1 MSLLHRGMCL
11 VRWLVV
17 CHWGGEIALHS
28 SSTVASSTTAM
39 STSEEEGLHAA
50 LFLTSSASTSA
61 TSLCS
66 SEEEILHTGL
76 PPRNVG
82 MYLGGRGTGPL
93 PHNVNEYLGGGG
105 GAGPPPHIVGVYFG
119 GRQAPDLTLTS
130 ASSEGGKPVPD
141 LAFATTIRIRSCSW
155 QTCWCRRKS

>member
-1 MSLLHRGMCL
+1 M
-11 VRWLVV
+11 RWLVV

-28 SSTVASSTTAM
+28 SSTLASSTTAM

-66 SEEEILHTGL
+66 SEEEGLHTGL

-82 MYLGGRGTGPL
+82 MYLGGGGT
-93 PHNVNEYLGGGG
+93 
-105 GAGPPPHIVGVYFG
+105 GPPPHIVGVYFG
-119 GRQAPDLTLTS
+119 GQAPDLTLTS
-130 ASSEGGKPVPD
+130 ASSEGGETGSRPPHVPQ
-141 LAFATTIRIRSCSW
+141 RSGSALVLGRHV
-155 QTCWCRRKS
+155 WCRR